1 RRSRVLVGWCD
12 VGSALLLVGIASW
25 GTAALPPGSRFLA
38 LGASSVLLAGVST
51 RLSLDPRWYRPTRR
65 PRPLSRMAR
74 LLAGPLGTAACLAAA
89 LPAPWTAGGRAA
101 VVLISLIPLAALTL
115 TQDQEQ
121 TMQCLVDMVQTEA
134 QDGRQAVLDE
144 LHGTLSANLRLIEQH
159 SLRLRSRSPRL
170 YELAVGANS
179 RLRETLT
186 LGDPE
191 LEDVRAPDS
200 LAALVRT
207 LAMAVGA
214 RGELIVAVTEL
225 ADLDRDLVRLTL
237 NDVVRALLADGA
249 MRVRATIGVDEPGS
263 LTVSVVGSER
273 AGQGLPAALRQL
285 AERLG
290 QLGGSVTGETTERGE
305 PTVRC
310 SWPAAPGTR

>member
-1 RRSRVLVGWCD
+1 M
-12 VGSALLLVGIASW
+12 
-25 GTAALPPGSRFLA
+25 
-38 LGASSVLLAGVST
+38 LLAGVST
-51 RLSLDPRWYRPTRR
+51 RLSLDPRWYRPDRR
-65 PRPLSRMAR
+65 PVPLSRLAR
-74 LLAGPLGTAACLAAA
+74 QLAGPLGAAACLAAA
-89 LPAPWTAGGRAA
+89 LPAPWTADGRPA
-101 VVLISLIPLAALTL
+101 VVLISLIPLAAFTL

-121 TMQCLVDMVQTEA
+121 TMHCLVEMVQTEA

-159 SLRLRSRSPRL
+159 SLQLRSRSPRL

-200 LAALVRT
+200 LAALIRT

-214 RGELIVAVTEL
+214 RGELVVTVTEL
-225 ADLDRDLVRLTL
+225 ADRDSDLVRLTL

-249 MRVRATIGVDEPGS
+249 MHVRATIGTDEPGR
-263 LTVSVVGSER
+263 LTVRVVGSNQ
-273 AGQGLPAALRQL
+273 AGHGLPAGLQPL

-290 QLGGSVTGETTERGE
+290 QLGGSVTGEHTERGE
-305 PTVRC
+305 STVLC
-310 SWPAAPGTR
+310 LWPAAPGTR